1 MADLTGAMTDG
12 TEMALGEQ
20 SVQALRLI
28 ATVLGHDPTPEPDA
42 SLSWRER
49 VVLTIAC
56 DALGLDDPVV

>member
-1 MADLTGAMTDG
+1 MSDQAGPRPGDTD
-12 TEMALGEQ
+12 TALGEQ
-20 SVQALRLI
+20 STQALRLI
-28 ATVLGHDPTPEPDA
+28 ATVLGSDPTPSAED